1 MGASLLAKAMYQTTS
16 MLNDSPLSR
25 AGSLPQRVTMF
36 YSVTVGIL
44 RGAMKYIQIS
54 AMKYIAGIM
63 VNSTV

>member
-1 MGASLLAKAMYQTTS
+1 VESREKNVNAGTAGIKKRRPEIRPAPREHQTS
-16 MLNDSPLSR
+16 
-25 AGSLPQRVTMF
+25 
-36 YSVTVGIL
+36 TVGIL